1 MQDME
6 DRSRIYNG
14 YVLKYYKD
22 FLPPM
27 MLNLNLVQD
36 DDSGEGNT
44 IFSATI
50 NALIP
55 INEVLGDECIEINTD
70 FIDSRLAVTSLH
82 QRNHR

>member
-1 MQDME
+1 ME

-14 YVLKYYKD
+14 YILKYYKE

-27 MLNLNLVQD
+27 MLNLNLVQED
-36 DDSGEGNT
+36 ESGEGNT

-50 NALIP
+50 NALTP

-70 FIDSRLAVTSLH
+70 FIDSSPRVISLH
-82 QRNHR
+82 